1 MNTQAIEEG
10 RKTGITL
17 GDLTF
22 RQVEPD
28 TCPECGYT
36 YKYDQFDVRYRY
48 EECNCLSAEILEEV
62 TK

>member
-10 RKTGITL
+10 RKTGRTL

-48 EECNCLSAEILEEV
+48 EECNCLSA
-62 TK
+62 